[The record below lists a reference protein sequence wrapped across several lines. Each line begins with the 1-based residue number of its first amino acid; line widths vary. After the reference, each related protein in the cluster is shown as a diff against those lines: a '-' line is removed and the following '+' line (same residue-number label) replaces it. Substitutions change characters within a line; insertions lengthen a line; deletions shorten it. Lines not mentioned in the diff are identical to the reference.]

1 MTSTPVLIVAL
12 WVVWSTT
19 FLAVKVGVS
28 VASPAA
34 YTLLRVLAA
43 LAVVL
48 VALAAQPRLWR
59 GLRDPRLHLTGLVL
73 GLTNT
78 AGFMILQTVGLQHAP
93 VGLASVLIYVQPI
106 LVALGA
112 AWWLGER
119 LRPRQVLGIV
129 AGWAGV
135 VLIVVEELDLGST
148 PAAAIAILLGAALA
162 WALGTLAFKAVGGF
176 TSPWLLLAVQ
186 VGYGLPP
193 VALFALVAE
202 STVQWGG
209 TLALTAGWAGAAG
222 VVAGFGLQFLL
233 LRRGQA
239 GVVSSWIFPVPILA
253 ALLGVVFLDERLRL
267 GLVLGA
273 AAVVLG
279 IYLVNTP
286 VRRG

>member
-93 VGLASVLIYVQPI
+93 VGLASVLVYVQPI

-162 WALGTLAFKAVGGF
+162 WALGTLTFKAVGGF

>member
-209 TLALTAGWAGAAG
+209 TLAVTAGWAGAAG